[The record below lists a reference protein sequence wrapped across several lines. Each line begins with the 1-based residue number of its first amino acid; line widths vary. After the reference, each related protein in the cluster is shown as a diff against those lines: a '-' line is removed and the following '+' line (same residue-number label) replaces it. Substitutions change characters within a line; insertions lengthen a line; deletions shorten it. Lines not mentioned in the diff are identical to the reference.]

1 MEKKRRLC
9 GLNLQETENQYKV
22 YKHTT
27 PSGKIYIG
35 ITSQETDKRWQN
47 GYGYAG
53 NGYFMREIKKYGWD
67 NIKHEILFAGLSKS
81 EAEKKEIELI
91 SLYNS
96 ANRDYG
102 YNISNGGNSTGKH
115 SEETKDKMRETA
127 KAHNF
132 SDRLHT
138 KEVVNKRAI
147 SQRGHEVSEET
158 RKKIGQANINTKRS
172 DVKRVIQFDLSG
184 NKIKV
189 WNRIMDVQRALGYS
203 NTAISRCC
211 RGGRPTAY
219 GYVWRYA
226 DE

>member
-1 MEKKRRLC
+1 M
-9 GLNLQETENQYKV
+9 NSQETGNQYKV

-35 ITSQETDKRWQN
+35 ITSQEISKRWQN
-47 GYGYAG
+47 GFGYAN
-53 NGYFMREIKKYGWD
+53 NGYFMRAIKKYGWD
-67 NIKHEILFAGLSKS
+67 NIRHEILFDGLSKS

-91 SLYNS
+91 ILYNS

-102 YNISNGGNSTGKH
+102 YNISNGGSSTGKH

-172 DVKRVIQFDLSG
+172 DVKRVIQLDLSG

>member
-1 MEKKRRLC
+1 M
-9 GLNLQETENQYKV
+9 NSQETENQYKV

-27 PSGKIYIG
+27 PGGKIYIG
-35 ITSQETDKRWQN
+35 ITSQEISKRWQN
-47 GYGYAG
+47 GLGYAN
-53 NGYFMREIKKYGWD
+53 NGYFMRAIKKYGWD
-67 NIKHEILFAGLSKS
+67 NIKHEILFDGLSK
-81 EAEKKEIELI
+81 EQAEQKEIELI

-96 ANRDYG
+96 ADRDYG
-102 YNISNGGNSTGKH
+102 YNISNGGSSTGKH
-115 SEETKDKMRETA
+115 SEETKDKMSETA
-127 KAHNF
+127 KARNF

-158 RKKIGQANINTKRS
+158 RKKIGKANQTTKRA
-172 DVKRVIQFDLSG
+172 DTKRVVQFDLSG

-226 DE
+226 NE

>member
-1 MEKKRRLC
+1 M
-9 GLNLQETENQYKV
+9 NSQETENQYKV

-35 ITSQETDKRWQN
+35 ITSQEISKRWQN
-47 GYGYAG
+47 GLGYAN
-53 NGYFMREIKKYGWD
+53 NGYFMRAIKKYGWG
-67 NIKHEILFAGLSKS
+67 NMKHEILFDGLSKV
-81 EAEKKEIELI
+81 EAEQKEIELI

-96 ANRDYG
+96 ADRDYG
-102 YNISNGGNSTGKH
+102 YNISNGGSSTGKH
-115 SEETKDKMRETA
+115 SEETKDKMSETA
-127 KAHNF
+127 KARNF

-158 RKKIGQANINTKRS
+158 RKKIGKANRTTKRA
-172 DVKRVIQFDLSG
+172 DAKKVIQFDLSG

-189 WNRIMDVQRALGYS
+189 WNRIMDVQRALGYN

-226 DE
+226 NE